1 LGVRYYDSVQKIKN
15 QLLLLTNEVRLS
27 LKFFRSY
34 KCVEKCCACCPKF
47 SLDYFEGERWE
58 GFKKSYPEEVKYFKK
73 RLIDGFTVYSDF
85 QKSNKSYFCKYLDLI
100 TGRCKIHKY
109 NPFSCD
115 FELIKV
121 TKFKSGAILIKK
133 KYSRDWN
140 MERLD
145 GKKGALC
152 KILPFNY
159 KQFLKDISLLE
170 ELNDISNQFKIKTK
184 LPDIINF
191 LVTNKG
197 LFKDNQL
204 LSENEYFSRKNK
216 EGRGGLSIQNFLK
229 LERAK

>member
-15 QLLLLTNEVRLS
+15 QLFLLAKEVRLS

-34 KCVEKCCACCPKF
+34 ECVEKCCACCPRF

-58 GFKKSYPEEVKYFKK
+58 GFKKSYPEEVKYFRK
-73 RLIDGFTVYSDF
+73 RLIDGVTVYSDF
-85 QKSNKSYFCKYLDLI
+85 QKSNKSYFCKYLDLK
-100 TGRCKIHKY
+100 TGKCKIHKY

-121 TKFKSGAILIKK
+121 TKFKNGAILIKK
-133 KYSRDWN
+133 KYSRGWN

-159 KQFLKDISLLE
+159 EQFLKDISLLK
-170 ELNDISNQFKIKTK
+170 ELNGISNQFKIKTK
-184 LPDIINF
+184 LPDIIDF
-191 LVTNKG
+191 LETNKR
-197 LFKDNQL
+197 LFKDGKL
-204 LSENEYFSRKNK
+204 LSENEYWSRKSK
-216 EGRGGLSIQNFLK
+216 EGGRELLIQNFLK
-229 LERAK
+229 LEKVK